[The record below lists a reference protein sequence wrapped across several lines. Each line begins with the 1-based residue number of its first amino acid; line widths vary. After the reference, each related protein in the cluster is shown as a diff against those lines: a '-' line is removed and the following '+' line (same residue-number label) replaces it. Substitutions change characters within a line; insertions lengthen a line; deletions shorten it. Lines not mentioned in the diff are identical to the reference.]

1 MEVRLS
7 KLTREEVV
15 AALGSVDDHLVTEIL
30 ATEASAEEFALARA
44 WLAND
49 EAPMNAGEPLASG
62 RVARLIE
69 LMEAADEEGGRT
81 RGSRRRARRSDPLL
95 VSALSGRGG
104 RPRLTSCTPR
114 E

>member
-1 MEVRLS
+1 MGAVPACDPGWEMEVRLS

-69 LMEAADEEGGRT
+69 LMEAADEEGWADEGK
-81 RGSRRRARRSDPLL
+81 SPPRS
-95 VSALSGRGG
+95 
-104 RPRLTSCTPR
+104 T